1 MADNFSDNSSDS
13 AEISGSAA
21 AVAFKPQS
29 GLLFLAIFLLSLIL
43 CVVVVDVDVSGGGRL
58 I

>member
-1 MADNFSDNSSDS
+1 MAENFSDNSSDS

-29 GLLFLAIFLLSLIL
+29 GLFFLLI
-43 CVVVVDVDVSGGGRL
+43 VT
-58 I
+58 